1 MRQFVAI
8 RILIVDD
15 FQSWRRLVSAMLQ
28 DNPEFQ
34 IVGEASD
41 GLEAIQKSEE
51 LQPDLILLD
60 IGLPKL
66 NGLEAARRM
75 CAVAPGSKILFVSEN
90 QCPTLAREALG
101 TSRCAR
107 GYVVKSD
114 GASELLP
121 AMEAVMQGKQFVSSR
136 FGTLTLTDPSDV

>member
-41 GLEAIQKSEE
+41 GLEAVQKSEE
-51 LQPDLILLD
+51 L
-60 IGLPKL
+60 
-66 NGLEAARRM
+66 N
-75 CAVAPGSKILFVSEN
+75 
-90 QCPTLAREALG
+90 PT
-101 TSRCAR
+101 
-107 GYVVKSD
+107 
-114 GASELLP
+114 
-121 AMEAVMQGKQFVSSR
+121 
-136 FGTLTLTDPSDV
+136 